1 MLLALLIGSCAAIY
15 AMVGFGGGS
24 AYLAVLTLWGFPH
37 ALVVPLALL
46 LNVLVVSGGTW
57 HFARAGHLR
66 MRLLLPFLVTSMPAA
81 YLGARLHIPADT
93 WKYVAAL
100 LLLLSAALMALR
112 LQRSDGRDA
121 AALPARQ
128 LWRQGPLWGALMGLA
143 AGVVGVGGGVFL
155 APLLHLLG
163 WGRTKQIAAAASMFI
178 LLNSISGLAGHAREI
193 GSTGSIG
200 IWLVLGAAVLTGGQ
214 LGSRLGA
221 YHVSAAAVRTA
232 TAAVLV
238 FAGSRLFLATPLG
251 AATGIGTG
259 ALLVVTAIVLVL
271 LGGARIAT
279 AAARQRAGSFPPA
292 A

>member
-1 MLLALLIGSCAAIY
+1 MLALLIGSCAAIY

-24 AYLAVLTLWGFPH
+24 AYLAVLTLWGYPH

-46 LNVLVVSGGTW
+46 LNVLVVSGGAW

-66 MRLLLPFLVTSMPAA
+66 FRLLLPFLVTSMPAA
-81 YLGARLHIPADT
+81 YVGARLHVDADT

-112 LQRSDGRDA
+112 FPYGDGRDA
-121 AALPARQ
+121 NALPARE
-128 LWRQGPLWGALMGLA
+128 LWRRGPIFGAVMGLA

-178 LLNSISGLAGHAREI
+178 LLNSFSGLAGHAQEI
-193 GSTGSIG
+193 GSSGGTG
-200 IWLVLGAAVLTGGQ
+200 IWLLLGAAVIVGGQ

-251 AATGIGTG
+251 AGTG
-259 ALLVVTAIVLVL
+259 ALLLLVAAILLL
-271 LGGARIAT
+271 LGAARVAT
-279 AAARQRAGSFPPA
+279 AVARQRAGSFPPA
-292 A
+292 T